1 MYQVAISRHLSLLLN
16 LNQTNTKY
24 FPRVQCH
31 SRSVSCVDCSSSFGS
46 AEFKLHIKCITES
59 EKYEAKSSYVEKAK
73 KGDVKQNAWCEN
85 VVAAVAGFRGS
96 SRAKDLLEKLTEFPN
111 IPRKKAKFFNFMRNS
126 FRSYGVHDGLLG
138 EVWTVI
144 ESFDK
149 KQPEKKAVE
158 VVGVKRKVDTDEV
171 AEVGKAK
178 KVAKKVEV
186 ENKKFDWIESSRLEF
201 ARKEGRE
208 IKFKKLFKKV
218 GEKLNFK
225 KKM

>member
-1 MYQVAISRHLSLLLN
+1 
-16 LNQTNTKY
+16 
-24 FPRVQCH
+24 
-31 SRSVSCVDCSSSFGS
+31 
-46 AEFKLHIKCITES
+46 
-59 EKYEAKSSYVEKAK
+59 VEKAK
-73 KGDVKQNAWCEN
+73 KGDVKQNAWYEN

-96 SRAKDLLEKLTEFPN
+96 SRAKELLEKLTEFPN

-149 KQPEKKAVE
+149 KQPEKKAAE
-158 VVGVKRKVDTDEV
+158 AGVKRKADTDQV

-178 KVAKKVEV
+178 KMAVEV
-186 ENKKFDWIESSRLEF
+186 ENNKKFDWIESSRLEF

-208 IKFKKLFKKV
+208 MKFKKLFKKV
-218 GEKLNFK
+218 GENLALVLKRK
-225 KKM
+225 WEI